1 MLSDFSEKIQSLFKK
16 FRGYGKLTEKEI
28 NEICRD
34 IRLLFLE
41 SDIALSATKKI
52 VEEIKNR
59 LSTLEFT
66 TETSPGTLVSNIVRE
81 ELINLLGKPGGIDF
95 SEKPTLVMMVG
106 IQGSGKTTT
115 SAKIANYFATKE
127 NKKPLL
133 VGADVRR
140 PAAQLQLEK
149 LSQQIKVPFFTDK
162 DPFLACE
169 GALNLARSK
178 GYDLIIVDTAGR
190 THVDEELLDELKALN
205 ERFHPKNNI
214 LVIDSMMGQEA
225 TKVAKAFFETIPL
238 TGAIL
243 TKFDGD
249 ARGGAAFSLREVTGV
264 PLIFLGVGEKIQ
276 NLEKFDPVRV
286 VNRIVGMG
294 DIEGLIEKVSDIKI
308 DTSKKPPEEI
318 EKWNFD
324 TFLESM
330 RQIRKM
336 GPLEELLSMIPGFS
350 SIKQMKDMIPDEKQM
365 KRIEAV
371 MLSMTPKE
379 RKKPEIIDASRK
391 RRIAKG
397 SGTSI
402 QEVNQL
408 LKQYEMFKKMFKSK
422 NLKKGIKL
430 PNFPIGRI

>member
-1 MLSDFSEKIQSLFKK
+1 MLSDFSEKIQGLFKK
-16 FRGYGKLTEKEI
+16 FRGYGKLTDKEI

-34 IRLLFLE
+34 IRLVFLE
-41 SDIALSATKKI
+41 SDIALSAAKKV
-52 VEEIKNR
+52 VEQIKTR
-59 LSTLEFT
+59 LNGLEFT
-66 TETSPGTLVSNIVRE
+66 TETSPGTLVANVVRE
-81 ELINLLGKPGGIDF
+81 ELVNLLGKSGNIDF
-95 SEKPTLVMMVG
+95 SDKPSVIMMVG

-127 NKKPLL
+127 NKKPIL

-149 LSQQIKVPFFTDK
+149 LSQSIKVPFFTDK
-162 DPFLACE
+162 DPFLAFE
-169 GALNLARSK
+169 GALKLAK
-178 GYDLIIVDTAGR
+178 ANGNDLVIIDTAGR
-190 THVDEELLDELKALN
+190 THVDEDLLNELKLLN
-205 ERFHPKNNI
+205 DRFQPKNII

-225 TKVAKAFFETIPL
+225 TKVAKSFFETIPL

-264 PLIFLGVGEKIQ
+264 PLVFLGIGEKIQ
-276 NLEKFDPVRV
+276 NLEKFDPTRV
-286 VNRIVGMG
+286 VNRIIGMG
-294 DIEGLIEKVSDIKI
+294 DIEGLMEKVSDIKI
-308 DTSKKPPEEI
+308 DINKKPPQEI

-324 TFLESM
+324 TFLDSL
-330 RQIRKM
+330 RQVRKM
-336 GPLEELLSMIPGFS
+336 GPLEDLLSMIPGFS
-350 SIKQMKDMIPDEKQM
+350 NIKQMKDMVPDEKQM

-371 MLSMTPKE
+371 MLSMTAKE

-391 RRIAKG
+391 RRISKG
-397 SGTSI
+397 SGTTI

-422 NLKKGIKL
+422 NLKKGMKL
-430 PNFPIGRI
+430 PNFPVGRI